1 MQSRLTKRSSLGL
14 LTLAAAGL
22 FVCSAPLANT
32 QSDQML
38 DKLMQV
44 KMAADANKAAL
55 ATYTWQQ
62 QQTVSIKGDVK
73 STTMYQIRI
82 GPDGTQQ
89 KTDLSAPPP
98 PPSGGRLRQHI
109 VAKKTEEYKDY
120 AQQMVTTAKQYAPP
134 TGALLDQAY
143 KAGNIAFVPAPGTVS
158 LVIKNYIK
166 PGDSMTIVFDTQQ
179 KAILSLK
186 IASYMADPSD
196 PFTVTVTYAKLPQ
209 GSNQISQIQVYGQS
223 KQLGITLQNS
233 NFQKIM

>member
-1 MQSRLTKRSSLGL
+1 MYSRLSKRSSFGLIALAATGL
-14 LTLAAAGL
+14 L
-22 FVCSAPLANT
+22 VCSTPQINA

-38 DKLMQV
+38 NRLMDV
-44 KMAADANKAAL
+44 KAAADANKAAL

-73 STTMYQIRI
+73 STTLYQIRI

-98 PPSGGRLRQHI
+98 PPSGGRLRRRI
-109 VAKKTEEYKDY
+109 VANKTAEYKDY
-120 AQQMVTTAKQYAPP
+120 ADQMVTTAKQYAPP
-134 TGALLDQAY
+134 RASLLDAAY
-143 KAGNIAFVPAPGTVS
+143 KAGNIAFTPAPGTVTL
-158 LVIKNYIK
+158 LVKNYIK
-166 PGDSMTIVFDTQQ
+166 PGDSLTIIFDTQQ
-179 KAILSLK
+179 KAILSVQ

-196 PFTVTVTYAKLPQ
+196 PFTVTATYAKLPD
-209 GSNQISQIQVYGQS
+209 GSNQISQIQVYGKT

>member
-1 MQSRLTKRSSLGL
+1 MHSRLAKRSSFGL
-14 LTLAAAGL
+14 MILAAAGL
-22 FVCSAPLANT
+22 FVCSTPQVNA

-73 STTMYQIRI
+73 STTIYQIRI

-98 PPSGGRLRQHI
+98 PPSGGRLKRRI
-109 VAKKTEEYKDY
+109 VANKTAEYKDY
-120 AQQMVTTAKQYAPP
+120 ADQMVTTAKQYAPP
-134 TGALLDQAY
+134 KPALLDQAY
-143 KAGNIAFVPAPGTVS
+143 KAGNIAFVPAPGIVS

-166 PGDSMTIVFDTQQ
+166 PGDSMTIIFDTQQ
-179 KAILSLK
+179 KAILSVK

-196 PFTVTVTYAKLPQ
+196 PFTVAVTYAKLPD
-209 GSNQISQIQVYGQS
+209 GSNQISMIQVNGQT

>member
-1 MQSRLTKRSSLGL
+1 MDNRLAKRSSLGL

-22 FVCSAPLANT
+22 LVCSAPLANS

-62 QQTVSIKGDVK
+62 QKTVSIKGDVK
-73 STTMYQIRI
+73 STTLYQIRI

-98 PPSGGRLRQHI
+98 PPSGGRLKRRI
-109 VAKKTEEYKDY
+109 VEKKTDEYTQY
-120 AQQMVTTAKQYAPP
+120 GEQMAETAKQYAPP

-143 KAGNIAFVPAPGTVS
+143 KAGNISFVPAPGTVS
-158 LVIKNYIK
+158 LVVKNYIK
-166 PGDSMTIVFDTQQ
+166 PGDSMTIIFDTQQ

-196 PFTVTVTYAKLPQ
+196 PFTVTVTYAKLPG
-209 GSNQISQIQVYGQS
+209 GSNQISTIQVYGKT